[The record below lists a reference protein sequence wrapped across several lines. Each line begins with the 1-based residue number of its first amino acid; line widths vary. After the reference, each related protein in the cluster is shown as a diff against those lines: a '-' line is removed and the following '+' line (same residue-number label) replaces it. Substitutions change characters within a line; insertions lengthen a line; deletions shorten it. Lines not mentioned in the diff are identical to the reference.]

1 VVEQRKSARSS
12 AGFTLIELMMVII
25 VLGILSAIVIG
36 AIGNAKNTAN
46 LNGCKA
52 DVQTVASALMGYQN
66 DFNSYKVGGSAS
78 GANVTLDDL
87 ANLNYLTKQAFGDPD
102 KTYSV
107 SAKIAGT
114 RGQVQVVGKST
125 ATFDV
130 ESASSSIDATCR
142 TALGM

>member
-1 VVEQRKSARSS
+1 
-12 AGFTLIELMMVII
+12 MMVII

-78 GANVTLDDL
+78 GADVTLDDL
-87 ANLNYLTKQAFGDPD
+87 ATMVK
-102 KTYSV
+102 
-107 SAKIAGT
+107 AGT
-114 RGQVQVVGKST
+114 DFIVY
-125 ATFDV
+125 
-130 ESASSSIDATCR
+130 DAKTGEDITR
-142 TALGM
+142 SVLTQIIFEEENKGTNLLPINFLRQLIRF